1 MLIDDVQQA
10 MFSAM
15 KARQARE
22 TAALRLALSA
32 LKSAAIDARGELSDE
47 QAVAVLQREARKR
60 REAEQVYR
68 DAGRAEQA
76 DQEAYEHS
84 VLERFLPA
92 ALGPAELSRLVD
104 EAVAV
109 LQRESR
115 KRREAEQVYRDA
127 GRAERAEQ
135 EAYERSVLE
144 RFLPAGLDPAE
155 LARLVDEAVA
165 ASGASGPKELGKVMG
180 RLMPQ
185 VKGRADG
192 NEVRR
197 LVLERLGG

>member
-1 MLIDDVQQA
+1 MSVIVPVVERADDVVA
-10 MFSAM
+10 VYRAFAEELN
-15 KARQARE
+15 ARRQPYEFLFVFDGRLTPPPDLVALSRDNKNVRILRFAREFGE

-32 LKSAAIDARGELSDE
+32 LKSAAIDARGDLADAE
-47 QAVAVLQREARKR
+47 AVAVLQREARKR

-68 DAGRAEQA
+68 DAGRATQA
-76 DQEAYEHS
+76 D
-84 VLERFLPA
+84 
-92 ALGPAELSRLVD
+92 
-104 EAVAV
+104 
-109 LQRESR
+109 
-115 KRREAEQVYRDA
+115 
-127 GRAERAEQ
+127 Q

-144 RFLPAGLDPAE
+144 RFLPAALDPDE
-155 LARLVDEAVA
+155 LAHLVDQAVA

>member
-10 MFSAM
+10 MFQAM
-15 KARQARE
+15 KARRSDEA
-22 TAALRLALSA
+22 AALRLALSA
-32 LKSAAIDARGELSDE
+32 LKSAAIDARGTPTRAAHHQDHGTPEGDQAERRGGGRLALSDE

-60 REAEQVYR
+60 REAEQAYR
-68 DAGRAEQA
+68 DAGRQDRA
-76 DQEAYEHS
+76 DREAFERS
-84 VLERFLPA
+84 VIERFLPA
-92 ALGPAELSRLVD
+92 MLAPE
-104 EAVAV
+104 
-109 LQRESR
+109 
-115 KRREAEQVYRDA
+115 
-127 GRAERAEQ
+127 
-135 EAYERSVLE
+135 
-144 RFLPAGLDPAE
+144 E

-180 RLMPQ
+180 RLMAQ

>member
-10 MFSAM
+10 MFAAM
-15 KARQARE
+15 KAREARE

-32 LKSAAIDARGELSDE
+32 LKSAAIDARHDLSDDE
-47 QAVAVLQREARKR
+47 AVAVLQREARKR

-68 DAGRAEQA
+68 DAGR
-76 DQEAYEHS
+76 
-84 VLERFLPA
+84 P
-92 ALGPAELSRLVD
+92 
-104 EAVAV
+104 
-109 LQRESR
+109 
-115 KRREAEQVYRDA
+115 
-127 GRAERAEQ
+127 ERADQ

-144 RFLPAGLDPAE
+144 RYLPAGLDRAE
-155 LARLVDEAVA
+155 LARLVDAAVA
-165 ASGASGPKELGKVMG
+165 ASGASGPGELGKVMG

>member
-10 MFSAM
+10 MFQAM
-15 KARQARE
+15 KARRTEE

-32 LKSAAIDARGELSDE
+32 LKSAAIEARKDLSDE
-47 QAVAVLQREARKR
+47 EAVAVLQREARKR

-68 DAGRAEQA
+68 DAGRA
-76 DQEAYEHS
+76 D
-84 VLERFLPA
+84 
-92 ALGPAELSRLVD
+92 
-104 EAVAV
+104 
-109 LQRESR
+109 
-115 KRREAEQVYRDA
+115 
-127 GRAERAEQ
+127 RAEQ

-144 RFLPAGLDPAE
+144 RFLPAALDPAE
-155 LARLVDEAVA
+155 LARLVDQAVA

-197 LVLERLGG
+197 LVLERLGGAGG

>member
-15 KARQARE
+15 KAREARE

-32 LKSAAIDARGELSDE
+32 LKSAAIDARKDLSDDE
-47 QAVAVLQREARKR
+47 AVAVLRREARKR

-68 DAGRAEQA
+68 DAGRTDRA
-76 DQEAYEHS
+76 D
-84 VLERFLPA
+84 
-92 ALGPAELSRLVD
+92 
-104 EAVAV
+104 
-109 LQRESR
+109 
-115 KRREAEQVYRDA
+115 
-127 GRAERAEQ
+127 Q

-144 RFLPAGLDPAE
+144 RFLPATLDPAE
-155 LARLVDEAVA
+155 LARMVDEAVT

-192 NEVRR
+192 NQVRR
-197 LVLERLGG
+197 LVLERLGGPGGQP